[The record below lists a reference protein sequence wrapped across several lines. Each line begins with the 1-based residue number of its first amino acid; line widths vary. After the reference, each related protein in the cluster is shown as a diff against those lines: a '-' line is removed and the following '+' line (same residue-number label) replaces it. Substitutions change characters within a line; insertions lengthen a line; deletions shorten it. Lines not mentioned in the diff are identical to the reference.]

1 MTRMIS
7 VTPSSAWLGNAR
19 RRAACTF
26 AALLP
31 VLLAAMMLAIA
42 PAAHADDDASSA
54 AAADANI
61 AGNPTLQT
69 APSSNFSSQKVDGQP
84 FFLLSDASFGSDQ
97 LAQVRLEAP
106 GRDFKDALQAFGG
119 ADIVVYRVP
128 KPLDF
133 LKAQKNLHRLNVAP
147 NYQGEGLANTLA
159 YLWDRW
165 FTEAR
170 RAWQRVLSFATR
182 SKATEA
188 APQFKLG
195 EQTGKPTQFEPNS
208 QFAPLKGYDMVA
220 RFRYPIWDAKVIEP
234 PKGVNLAG
242 SSSNFI
248 EASSGNVMIPVGKLP
263 PGLYIVEAVIGNYR
277 AHTLLF
283 VSDTVAV
290 VKAASSGMLVWSTRR
305 DNGKPV
311 ANTEVNWTDGV
322 GVLQSGSTGN
332 DGALVLQHVSPERSY
347 VLGTDPQGGVFVS
360 ENFYYDS
367 EIYNTKIYAVTD
379 RPMYR
384 PGDPV
389 HVKFIGRTFQN
400 ATQSSAPAE
409 ADIKLDVL
417 DPNGAPVATSKV
429 HFASDTGA
437 DTAFTL
443 PADATAGG
451 YTLRF
456 DYNGDVYG
464 SAFRVA
470 EYVKPHFDVNLSMDK
485 ADYATGETLKGKI
498 QLRYPDGK
506 PVRDSKI
513 SVTLRAQKVTIVDGE
528 LRYAGLFPV
537 KLEQQE
543 LKTDSDGNAS
553 LTLPAAKEP
562 SRYALTLF
570 AQDGAAYKVRVTREV
585 LIARGATPYR
595 LTTAK
600 SFSQP
605 KEAVSFDLQ
614 ALGAI
619 DPASHAPSKW
629 EWTRLESQT
638 HGEGAL
644 KGASAG
650 GKLSFPVTF
659 DEPGS
664 YMLSVKDDLGNL
676 LAASSHWVAGDGL
689 KAIPGSVE
697 IVFDRDKYKIG
708 DTAEAL
714 ITFPMP
720 VDDALLTL
728 ERDNVE
734 RRALL
739 TAGGDWLQLQRVA
752 PSQWKA
758 RIEVG
763 EDFAPNMTFSVLY
776 VHAGE
781 YVFQNAGI
789 VVAQPQIELNV
800 KSDKPVYGP
809 GDTVTL
815 NFDSTLNGKPEA
827 ANLTVS
833 VVDEMVYVLQ
843 PEIAPNIVDFFY
855 HPRRNNVRTSSSLSF
870 ITYDLARSPLK
881 GAPGGPQR
889 ANYNERGVK
898 VLERPRRDDQDTAAW
913 EGSLK
918 TDANGHATMT
928 FKMPDSLA
936 RWRIT
941 VRAAAPDGMVGQRT
955 AYVRSD
961 KALYLKWSGP
971 SHFRVNDQPAIDMIA
986 FNQTDADM
994 DAQWVVEGGGLSLN
1008 QKVTLKRGANYLRL
1022 PSGALKDGVINATL
1036 RGAGKDVDRLQ
1047 TTIRLD
1053 ASGWLDLHQ
1062 NTVALDGSNKP
1073 LNLPQDAQDVGVRF
1087 IGSAQSQFM
1096 RVADDLINYPYGCA
1110 EQTSSRLI
1118 PLALAHDAIGHGR
1131 GYDDSAS
1138 STQGLEALLRNQ
1150 RQRLAMLAGVGGT
1163 FGWWGDTTG
1172 GSALITAY
1180 AYYADWLASRSLGI
1194 SLPADNWQHAMDVY
1208 RDAGAKEPLLHRAL
1222 ALWFMQ
1228 QMGLPVATPVSGVA
1242 ADLMSDAA
1250 ATANAPARNGTY
1262 GVSDSIV
1269 FAQADSPR
1277 GKQMATLL
1285 IASMARS
1292 TSAQLPDGFDAAAS
1306 AARTASSNDPAP
1318 LVQSLLVMS
1327 GGDGGAA
1334 VDASAL
1340 LAKSSAD
1347 YPTLDRALTLLWLR
1361 KALGGDVPAA
1371 SLPSLQGAGWTRAA
1385 TPTGTPLYKWTGA
1398 GLPTTLDAGA
1408 ARTDVNALVSFRSH
1422 TSEDSRLNI
1431 TIERRFYKLEPV
1443 EIAVDPKKGAAG
1455 GESQLGRSTFTA
1467 RLVKQGDAID
1477 SNALYVDEV
1486 TLTPRSGNAYHYGL
1500 LDVPLPPGGNVE
1512 ATSWGVSI
1520 DGLPGAKDGA
1530 SGPQPFQ
1537 RVASYEMGEL
1547 AYHQPVPLLDRPV
1560 TLRQLVRFALPG
1572 TFALPP
1578 ARYFRMYQPDAKAFE
1593 GGKSDRVTTLR
1604 IQ

>member
-1 MTRMIS
+1 MNSVIS
-7 VTPSSAWLGNAR
+7 SSGWLGRAR
-19 RRAACTF
+19 RRTAFTCV
-26 AALLP
+26 ALLA
-31 VLLAAMMLAIA
+31 VLTLATTPPSAY
-42 PAAHADDDASSA
+42 ADDDASSSST
-54 AAADANI
+54 ADASI
-61 AGNPTLQT
+61 AANPTLQT
-69 APSSNFSSQKVDGQP
+69 APSSNFDWQKIDGQP

-106 GRDFKDALQAFGG
+106 GRDFKDVLQGYGG

-128 KPLDF
+128 KPLEF

-165 FTEAR
+165 YTEAR

-195 EQTGKPTQFEPNS
+195 NQTGAPTHFEQNS
-208 QFAPLKGYDMVA
+208 QFAPLKGYDVVA

-234 PKGVNLAG
+234 PKGVNLEG

-290 VKAASSGMLVWSTRR
+290 VKAASSGMLVWTTRR

-311 ANTEVNWTDGV
+311 PNTDVSWTDGV
-322 GVLQSGSTGN
+322 GILQSGTTAS

-347 VLGTDPQGGVFVS
+347 VLGVDPQGGVFVS

-470 EYVKPHFDVNLSMDK
+470 DYVKPHFDVDLSMDK
-485 ADYATGETLKGKI
+485 ADYATGEPLKGKI

-537 KLEQQE
+537 KLDQQE

-553 LTLPAAKEP
+553 LTLPAATEP

-614 ALGAI
+614 ALGAV
-619 DPASHAPSKW
+619 DASSHPPSKW

-638 HGEGAL
+638 HGEGAIS
-644 KGASAG
+644 GAAKSP

-659 DEPGS
+659 DAPGS
-664 YMLSVKDDLGNL
+664 YMLSVKDASGNL
-676 LAASSHWVAGDGL
+676 LAAASHWVAGDGL

-697 IVFDRDKYKIG
+697 IVFDRDKYHIG

-739 TAGGDWLQLQRVA
+739 SAGGDWLQLQKVA

-758 RIEVG
+758 RIKVDA
-763 EDFAPNMTFSVLY
+763 DFAPNMTFSVLY

-913 EGSLK
+913 EGNLK
-918 TDANGHATMT
+918 TDASGHATMT

-971 SHFRVNDQPAIDMIA
+971 SHFRTDDQPAIDMIA
-986 FNQTDADM
+986 FNQTDADL
-994 DAQWVVEGGGLSLN
+994 DAQWLVDGGGLSLN
-1008 QKVTLKRGANYLRL
+1008 QKVTLRRGANYLRL
-1022 PSGALKDGVINATL
+1022 PTGALKAGVINATL
-1036 RGAGKDVDRLQ
+1036 RSGGKDVDRLQ
-1047 TTIRLD
+1047 TTIHLD

-1062 NTVALDGSNKP
+1062 NTVALDGSNAP
-1073 LNLPQDAQDVGVRF
+1073 LNLPQDAQDVSVRF
-1087 IGSAQSQFM
+1087 IGNAASQFM
-1096 RVADDLINYPYGCA
+1096 RVADDLIDYPYGCA

-1118 PLALAHDAIGHGR
+1118 PLALAHDAIGHGDNA
-1131 GYDDSAS
+1131 GSA
-1138 STQGLEALLRNQ
+1138 QGLEALLRNQ

-1194 SLPADNWQHAMDVY
+1194 TLPADNWQHAMDVY
-1208 RDAGAKEPLLHRAL
+1208 RDAGAKEPLLQRAL

-1242 ADLMSDAA
+1242 SDLISDAA
-1250 ATANAPARNGTY
+1250 VTAAKTPAHNGTY
-1262 GVSDSIV
+1262 GASDSIV
-1269 FAQADSPR
+1269 FAQADSSR

-1285 IASMARS
+1285 IANMARS
-1292 TSAQLPDGFDAAAS
+1292 TNAQLPDGFDAAAS
-1306 AARTASSNDPAP
+1306 AARVALSGDNAP
-1318 LVQSLLVMS
+1318 LVQSLLFMS
-1327 GGDGGAA
+1327 GDGGGVAI
-1334 VDASAL
+1334 DASAL

-1347 YPTLDRALTLLWLR
+1347 TPTLDRALTLLWLR
-1361 KALGGDVPAA
+1361 KALGGEVAAA

-1385 TPTGTPLYKWTGA
+1385 TATGTPLYKWTGA
-1398 GLPTTLDAGA
+1398 AVPTTLDADV

-1422 TSEDSRLNI
+1422 TSENSRLNI
-1431 TIERRFYKLEPV
+1431 TVERRFYKLEPLD
-1443 EIAVDPKKGAAG
+1443 ALAADPKKAAPAG
-1455 GESQLGRSTFTA
+1455 SQLGRASFTA
-1467 RLVKQGDAID
+1467 RLVKPGDAID

-1500 LDVPLPPGGNVE
+1500 LDVPLPPGGDVE

-1520 DGLPGAKDGA
+1520 DGLPGLKEGG

-1537 RVASYEMGEL
+1537 RAASYEMGEL
-1547 AYHQPVPLLDRPV
+1547 SYHQPVPLLDRPV

-1572 TFALPP
+1572 TFGLPP

-1593 GGKSDRVTTLR
+1593 GGRSDRVTTMR